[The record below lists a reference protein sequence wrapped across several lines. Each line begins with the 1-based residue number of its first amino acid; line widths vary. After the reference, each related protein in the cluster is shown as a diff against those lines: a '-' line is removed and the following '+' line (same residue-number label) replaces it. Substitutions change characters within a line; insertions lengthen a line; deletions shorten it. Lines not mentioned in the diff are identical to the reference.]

1 MRYATFYYNIIT
13 NQVSDLKV
21 HSDKETALK
30 CFNTN
35 CRQYFQNN
43 ASWKALK
50 LPATY
55 GFPHRKYYGISA
67 RAFKKMF
74 NISVDAALKLAQ
86 GGN

>member
-13 NQVSDLKV
+13 DQVSDLKV
-21 HSDKETALK
+21 HSNKETALK
-30 CFNTN
+30 FFNTN
-35 CRQYFQNN
+35 CKQYFQNN
-43 ASWKALK
+43 ANWKAPK

-74 NISVDAALKLAQ
+74 KITVDEALKLAQ